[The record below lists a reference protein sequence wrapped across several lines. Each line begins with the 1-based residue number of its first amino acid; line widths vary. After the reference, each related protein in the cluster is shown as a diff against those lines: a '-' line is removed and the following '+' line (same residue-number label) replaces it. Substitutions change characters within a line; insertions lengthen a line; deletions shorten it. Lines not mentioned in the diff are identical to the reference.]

1 MDIGIIGL
9 AADFTLFL
17 TTMKRYDKILRSVNK
32 MRYLMIAAILIGGLG
47 FYEYN
52 GGKETKK
59 DKVILS
65 LVHQV
70 LSSMHF
76 APQSM
81 DDAFSEKVYT
91 NFISD
96 IDFNKRFLLAEDIT
110 SLEPHRSDID
120 NQIKASD
127 LAFFEQTYVLYQ
139 ERFEEVRSY
148 YQDIL
153 AEPFDFTKE
162 EQIELDDEQVSH
174 AANREA
180 LRERWRKY
188 LKYRTLV
195 RLEEKVNAQKEAAD
209 TVETK
214 SFESLEAA
222 AREKVLEAHEQWFSN
237 LSEMERI
244 DWIAAYM
251 NTITNL
257 YDPHTQYFP
266 PERKEDFEISMTGQ
280 LEGIGAQLQQKGEF
294 VTITKVITGSA
305 CWKQGDLEVGD
316 KILQVAQGDAEEDE
330 EPVDMIG
337 MQVRKAVKY
346 IRGPKGTTVILTV
359 RKLDG
364 TKMVI
369 PIVRDVVELESTFAK
384 SAVLGEGQ
392 EKMGYIRLPKFY
404 VNFYDDQNRNCA
416 DDVKKELEKLKSEGV
431 KGVILDLRNNGGGSL
446 QGVIDIVG
454 LFIEEG
460 PVVQVK
466 SPGKAPRVLKDTDD
480 EVVYDGP
487 LVVMVNRFSA
497 SASEIFAA
505 AIQDYH
511 RGVIVGS
518 ASTFGKGTV
527 QNVLDMDRAVSLAY
541 NDVKPLGALKLTIQ
555 KYYRINGGTPQ
566 LRGVRPDVV
575 LPDNY
580 MHIPFGEKEQDYAL
594 PYDEI
599 GSANYKPWPK
609 GTGSFAALQER
620 SAHRI
625 EQEPHFNLIRE
636 YAEWIEK
643 EQENSVESLHFEQ
656 YRAAQEH
663 YRSEAKRFKEMQ
675 ESDIS
680 IVVSSN
686 KADLES
692 VNANEES
699 KTKTENWHQ
708 ALSTDLI
715 LQEAMA
721 VLDDLEAT
729 Y

>member
-1 MDIGIIGL
+1 M
-9 AADFTLFL
+9 
-17 TTMKRYDKILRSVNK
+17 ILRNVNK
-32 MRYLMIAAILIGGLG
+32 MRYLMIAAILVGGLG
-47 FYEYN
+47 FYEY
-52 GGKETKK
+52 GGAEEAKK

-70 LSSMHF
+70 LNSMHF
-76 APQSM
+76 APQNI
-81 DDAFSEKVYT
+81 DDTFSEKVYAD
-91 NFISD
+91 FISD
-96 IDFNKRFLLAEDIT
+96 IDFNKRFLLADDIA
-110 SLEPHRSDID
+110 SLEAHRSDID
-120 NQIKASD
+120 DQIKKAD
-127 LAFFEQTYVLYQ
+127 LAFFEQTYALYQ
-139 ERFEEVRSY
+139 ERFDEVRGY
-148 YQDIL
+148 YKEIL
-153 AEPFDFTKE
+153 AEPFDFTLD
-162 EQIELDDEQVSH
+162 EQIELDDEAIEH
-174 AANREA
+174 ASDREA
-180 LRERWRKY
+180 LRNRWRKY
-188 LKYRTLV
+188 LKYRTLI
-195 RLEEKVNAQKEAAD
+195 RLEEKMNAQEEAAD
-209 TVETK
+209 SVERK
-214 SFESLEAA
+214 SFEALEAA

-237 LSEMERI
+237 LADMERI
-244 DWIAAYM
+244 DWVAAYM

-266 PERKEDFEISMTGQ
+266 PERKEDFEIIMTGQ
-280 LEGIGAQLQQKGEF
+280 LEGIGAQLQQKGEY
-294 VTITKVITGSA
+294 VTISKIITGSA

-316 KILQVAQGDAEEDE
+316 KILQVAQGDADEDE

-337 MQVRKAVKY
+337 MKVRKAVNY

-359 RKLDG
+359 RKVDG
-364 TKMVI
+364 TKMEI
-369 PIVRDVVELESTFAK
+369 PIERDVVELESTFAK
-384 SAVLGEGQ
+384 SAVLGEGD

-416 DDVKKELEKLKSEGV
+416 EDVKQELEKLKSEGV
-431 KGVILDLRNNGGGSL
+431 NGVILDLRNNGGGSL

-466 SPGKAPRVLKDTDD
+466 APGKKPRVLKDTDD
-480 EVVYDGP
+480 ELVYDGP

-541 NDVKPLGALKLTIQ
+541 KDVKPLGALKLTIQ

-566 LRGVRPDVV
+566 LRGVQPDVI

-599 GSANYKPWPK
+599 GSADYEAWPK
-609 GTGSFAALQER
+609 GSSSFAGLQER
-620 SAHRI
+620 SAQRVGKD
-625 EQEPHFNLIRE
+625 PHFSLIKE
-636 YAEWIEK
+636 YAQWIEK
-643 EQENSVESLHFEQ
+643 EQERSAESLNFEK
-656 YRAAQEH
+656 YRAAQED
-663 YRSEAKRFKEMQ
+663 YRQEAERFKEMR
-675 ESDIS
+675 ESDVT

-686 KADLES
+686 QDDLATI
-692 VNANEES
+692 NATEES
-699 KTKTENWHQ
+699 KEKTKNWHKD
-708 ALSTDLI
+708 LSTDLI

-721 VLDDLEAT
+721 VLDDLEAS